1 MPEPS
6 TVWVFALDDEVS
18 RSPDER
24 PLQARKLTRT
34 AVQKVELPFRSLQ
47 ESMRD
52 FLDAAHGLLAQE
64 FDRAGGF
71 AVDSVEIAAQISADG
86 KVGFLGTS
94 VGLGGQASLKFVF
107 KRSAPA
113 AADG

>member
-6 TVWVFALDDEVS
+6 TVWVFAQDDELS

-24 PLQARKLTRT
+24 PLQARKLTRP
-34 AVQKVELPFRSLQ
+34 AVQKVELPFTGLQ

-64 FDRAGGF
+64 FDRRGGF

-107 KRSAPA
+107 KRPAPA

>member
-6 TVWVFALDDEVS
+6 TVWVFAQEEEAS

-24 PLQARKLTRT
+24 PLQARRQTR
-34 AVQKVELPFRSLQ
+34 APVQKVELPFGSLQ

-71 AVDSVEIAAQISADG
+71 AVDSVEVAAQISADG

-107 KRSAPA
+107 KRTASA